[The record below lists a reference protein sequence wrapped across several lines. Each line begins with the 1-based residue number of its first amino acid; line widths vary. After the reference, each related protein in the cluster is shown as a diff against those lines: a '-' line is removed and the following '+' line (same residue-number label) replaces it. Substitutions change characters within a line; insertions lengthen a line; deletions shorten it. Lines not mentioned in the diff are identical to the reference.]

1 MKSKELMSAA
11 RLKRVVAGLTKRE
24 QVLEVQIQG
33 VVEGY
38 VNACFVFGP
47 AGLGKTHLITS
58 RLDALLGK
66 SWQHHTAYS
75 TPKALMLAIA
85 ERPDS
90 IHVFEDCEKL
100 YKTDVASSILRA
112 ACGSPRQKQRWVT
125 YETAHE
131 ALRVNFTGGI
141 IVVSNDNLARTKGPL
156 AAVASRFRP
165 IKWDLTIE
173 ERIAR
178 IISLADLGWCRGE
191 WTLTPVQCRVVARF
205 LVEEMTQGQ
214 VDYAVDLRTFVEH
227 ALPAYAQHA
236 KGTTSVDW
244 RDVVRSKLRGEVS
257 NQENRQQRGS
267 RLETIALGLSLD
279 KKLSSAERTA
289 EWRKQTGLAQAIY
302 YRHLKKAKAAIV
314 K

>member
-1 MKSKELMSAA
+1 VKAQELMTPT
-11 RLKRVVAGLTKRE
+11 RMKRVVAGLVKRE
-24 QVLEVQIQG
+24 QVLEVQIQA

-38 VNACFVFGP
+38 VNACFVYGP
-47 AGLGKTHLITS
+47 PGLGKTHLVTS
-58 RLDALLGK
+58 RLDALVGK

-85 ERPDS
+85 EKPNA

-131 ALRVNFTGGI
+131 TLRVNFTGGI
-141 IVVSNDNLARTKGPL
+141 IVVSNENLAKSRGPL
-156 AAVASRFRP
+156 SAVASRFRP
-165 IKWDLTIE
+165 IKWDLNIE

-178 IISLADLGWCRGE
+178 IISLAELGWARGE
-191 WTLTPVQCRVVARF
+191 WVLTPAQCRTVARF
-205 LVEEMTQGQ
+205 LVEEMTQGH
-214 VDYAVDLRTFVEH
+214 VDYAVDLRTFIEH
-227 ALPAYAQHA
+227 ALPAYAQHLA
-236 KGTTSVDW
+236 GHTVVDW

-257 NQENRQQRGS
+257 NQENRKERGS
-267 RLETIALGLSLD
+267 RLETIALGLALD
-279 KKLSSAERTA
+279 KKLTTQERIA
-289 EWRKQTGLAQAIY
+289 EWKKQTGLAQAIY
-302 YRHLKKAKAAIV
+302 YRHLKRAKSANV

>member
-1 MKSKELMSAA
+1 MKAAELMSAA
-11 RLKRVVAGLTKRE
+11 RLKKITAGVVKRE
-24 QVLEVQIQG
+24 QVLEVQVQG

-38 VNACFVFGP
+38 VNACFVYGP

-66 SWQHHTAYS
+66 GWQHHTAYS

-85 ERPDS
+85 ERPS
-90 IHVFEDCEKL
+90 AIHVFEDCERL

-141 IVVSNDNLARTKGPL
+141 IVVSNENLAKAKGPL

-178 IISLADLGWCRGE
+178 ILTMAEAGWKRAE

-205 LVEEMTQGQ
+205 LVEEMTQGH
-214 VDYAVDLRTFVEH
+214 VDYAVDLRTYCEH

-236 KGTTSVDW
+236 QGGSNVDW
-244 RDVVRSKLRGEVS
+244 RDVVRSKLQGEVFTM
-257 NQENRQQRGS
+257 ENRTERGS
-267 RLETIALGLSLD
+267 RLETIALGLALD
-279 KKLSSAERTA
+279 KKLGSKQRIE
-289 EWRKQTGLAQAIY
+289 EWTKQTGLAQAIY
-302 YRHLKKAKAAIV
+302 YRHLKRAKASGS